1 MRTTRRG
8 CKAAAVSLAATGLMV
23 IGGTAQAQWQ
33 EPERFYVGIDLQNW
47 FFNPD
52 GASRASDFGVR
63 ARFGAR
69 VARHIALE
77 AHAAT
82 GGSDRIG
89 GGAMVEPNYLLSGLV
104 RGDLPITRYS
114 SLYGVVG
121 YSQLDFDLGGSSE
134 REGSISFGI
143 GGDFQVTNNTYLNID
158 YIRYISDS
166 DFNYDTLSLG
176 ARWSF

>member
-1 MRTTRRG
+1 MRTTCRG
-8 CKAAAVSLAATGLMV
+8 CKAAALSLAISACMM
-23 IGGTAQAQWQ
+23 GGNAQAQLQ

-63 ARFGAR
+63 AKFGAR
-69 VARHIALE
+69 VAQQIALE
-77 AHAAT
+77 AHVAT

-89 GGAMVEPNYLLSGLV
+89 GGAMVEPSYLLSGLV
-104 RGDLPITRYS
+104 RGDLPISRYS

-121 YSQLDFDLGGSSE
+121 FSQLNYDIGNSSE

-143 GGDFQVTNNTYLNID
+143 GGDFQVTNNTYLNVD

-166 DFNYDTLSLG
+166 DFNFDALSLG
-176 ARWSF
+176 ARWAF